1 MKQLFQLQK
10 LGKQFLLPVIAFTIS
25 IAASAQTYSLTP
37 LVQSREIEILKAY
50 SEVEVIGDVTIIL
63 TNNLEG
69 KILFRGDPKEVEA
82 AKATIKNRKL
92 IIDAHRKRSRNIFTV
107 YLPVSTVSLLI
118 TSGKTEVLSSGTIK
132 TPGLEIFLNGSSFV
146 SVRYD
151 GKLNIVPGTG
161 FELIEA
167 SNSSKR

>member
-1 MKQLFQLQK
+1 MKQLFKFHK
-10 LGKQFLLPVIAFTIS
+10 LGKRIFLPVIVFTFS
-25 IAASAQTYSLTP
+25 LAASAQTYSPLP
-37 LVQSREIEILKAY
+37 LVQSREVELLKSY

-63 TNNLEG
+63 TNNLDG
-69 KILFRGDPKEVEA
+69 KILFRGDPKEVES

-92 IIDAHRKRSRNIFTV
+92 IIDANRKRSVNKFTV
-107 YLPVSTVSLLI
+107 YLPVSTLSLLI

-151 GKLNIVPGTG
+151 GKLNIVPAAG
-161 FELIEA
+161 FELIETN
-167 SNSSKR
+167 NSSKR

>member
-1 MKQLFQLQK
+1 MKQLFQFHK
-10 LGKQFLLPVIAFTIS
+10 LGKRFFLPVVVFTIS
-25 IAASAQTYSLTP
+25 LAASAQTYLQAP
-37 LVQSREIEILKAY
+37 LIRSREVELLKAY
-50 SEVEVIGDVTIIL
+50 YEVEVIGDVTIIL

-69 KILFRGDPKEVEA
+69 KILFRGDPKEIEA

-92 IIDAHRKRSRNIFTV
+92 IIDAYRKRSSNKLTV
-107 YLPVSTVSLLI
+107 YLPVSTIRLLV

-132 TPGLEIFLNGSSFV
+132 TRDLEIFLNGSSFV

-161 FELIEA
+161 FELVET

>member
-1 MKQLFQLQK
+1 MKQLFQFHK
-10 LGKQFLLPVIAFTIS
+10 PGKRFFLPIIIFTIS
-25 IAASAQTYSLTP
+25 LTASAQTFSLTP
-37 LVQSREIEILKAY
+37 LTQLREVELFKAY
-50 SEVEVIGDVTIIL
+50 TDVEVIGDVTIIL

-69 KILFRGDPKEVEA
+69 KIVFRGDPKEVEA

-92 IIDAHRKRSRNIFTV
+92 IIDAHRRRSFHKFTI
-107 YLPVSTVSLLI
+107 YLPVSTTRLLI
-118 TSGKTEVLSSGTIK
+118 TSGKTEILSSGTIK

-161 FELIEA
+161 LELIET

>member
-1 MKQLFQLQK
+1 MKQLFKFHQP
-10 LGKQFLLPVIAFTIS
+10 GKRFFLPVVLFTIS
-25 IAASAQTYSLTP
+25 LATSAQNYSQIP
-37 LVQSREIEILKAY
+37 LIQSREVELLKAY
-50 SEVEVIGDVTIIL
+50 TEVEVIGDVTIIL

-69 KILFRGDPKEVEA
+69 KILFCGDPKEVEA

-92 IIDAHRKRSRNIFTV
+92 IIDAHRKRSRNKFTV
-107 YLPVSTVSLLI
+107 YLPVSATRLLI

-151 GKLNIVPGTG
+151 GKLNVVPGTG
-161 FELIEA
+161 YELIETR
-167 SNSSKR
+167 NSLQR

>member
-10 LGKQFLLPVIAFTIS
+10 LGKQILLTVIAFTNS
-25 IAASAQTYSLTP
+25 IAASEQTYSLKP

-146 SVRYD
+146 SVRYE